1 MRGRSDA
8 LNSRRKLITNG
19 SAQIRVFSKI
29 VLATRITTRI
39 LTEGYAST
47 GEHMPITETS
57 VYNHRFN
64 MVFREEERAMLQRLA
79 EDAGLKES
87 ELIRRWI
94 SEEYEQRFGSKKP
107 GAVVAKYNSHEA
119 RKAKAKRAKK

>member
-1 MRGRSDA
+1 
-8 LNSRRKLITNG
+8 
-19 SAQIRVFSKI
+19 
-29 VLATRITTRI
+29 
-39 LTEGYAST
+39 
-47 GEHMPITETS
+47 MPITETS

-94 SEEYEQRFGSKKP
+94 GEAYAQRFGKKKP
-107 GAVVAKYNSHEA
+107 GAVVPKYNTAEA
-119 RKAKAKRAKK
+119 RETKAKMRKR